1 MCVGNLFRRP
11 APTPI
16 AAPAPIQPR
25 QPDLVQASRLPSKKE
40 LLDPD
45 DVAGVEYGTQSK
57 KDDARGAAKRTG
69 TDALKININTG
80 GGGGEGSGG
89 LNV

>member
-1 MCVGNLFRRP
+1 MCLFRSR
-11 APTPI
+11 APVAQST
-16 AAPAPIQPR
+16 PAPIIAKKQDKIE
-25 QPDLVQASRLPSKKE
+25 QSSLPTKKE
-40 LLDPD
+40 LTDPEE
-45 DVAGVEYGTQSK
+45 VAGVEYGTTQR

-80 GGGGEGSGG
+80 GDAGGGTGG

>member
-1 MCVGNLFRRP
+1 MCIFGSRSTP
-11 APTPI
+11 APVST
-16 AAPAPIQPR
+16 PAPIQPR
-25 QPDLVQASRLPSKKE
+25 QPDLVSASRLPSKKE

-45 DVAGVEYGTQSK
+45 DVAGVEYGTSEK
-57 KDDARGAAKRTG
+57 TGKDTRGAAKRVG

-80 GGGGEGSGG
+80 GGAEGSGG

>member
-1 MCVGNLFRRP
+1 MCIRFGGG
-11 APTPI
+11 APRVVST
-16 AAPAPIQPR
+16 PAPIQPR
-25 QPDLVQASRLPSKKE
+25 QPDLVTAARLPSKKE

>member
-1 MCVGNLFRRP
+1 MCIFGRRSSAP
-11 APTPI
+11 A
-16 AAPAPIQPR
+16 AAPPAPIQPR
-25 QPDLVQASRLPSKKE
+25 QPDLVSAARLPSKKE

-45 DVAGVEYGTQSK
+45 DVAGVEYGTSEK
-57 KDDARGAAKRTG
+57 KEGGTDTRGAAKRTG

-80 GGGGEGSGG
+80 GTGQGSGG

>member
-1 MCVGNLFRRP
+1 MCISFGRRS
-11 APTPI
+11 PTPVST
-16 AAPAPIQPR
+16 PAPIQPR
-25 QPDLVQASRLPSKKE
+25 QPDLVSAARLPSKKE

-45 DVAGVEYGTQSK
+45 ETAGVESGTSAK
-57 KDDARGAAKRTG
+57 KDDTRGAAKRKG
-69 TDALKININTG
+69 TDALKFNINT

>member
-1 MCVGNLFRRP
+1 MCIFRSRP
-11 APTPI
+11 PTPI
-16 AAPAPIQPR
+16 VSQQAAPIQPR
-25 QPDLVQASRLPSKKE
+25 NPDLVTASRLPSKKE

-45 DVAGVEYGTQSK
+45 DTAGVEYGTSAK
-57 KDDARGAAKRTG
+57 KDDTRGAAKRTG

-80 GGGGEGSGG
+80 GDAGGGTGG

>member
-1 MCVGNLFRRP
+1 V
-11 APTPI
+11 
-16 AAPAPIQPR
+16 AAA
-25 QPDLVQASRLPSKKE
+25 RLPSKKE

-45 DVAGVEYGTQSK
+45 ETAGVEYGTSQK
-57 KDDARGAAKRTG
+57 KDGTRGAAKRTG

-80 GGGGEGSGG
+80 ATGGGQSGG

>member
-1 MCVGNLFRRP
+1 MCFFRYRS
-11 APTPI
+11 PTPVST
-16 AAPAPIQPR
+16 PAPIQPR
-25 QPDLVQASRLPSKKE
+25 QPDLIAASRLPRKKE

-45 DVAGVEYGTQSK
+45 ETAGVEYGTSSK
-57 KDDARGAAKRTG
+57 KEATGAAKRIG

-80 GGGGEGSGG
+80 AAGEGSGG

>member
-1 MCVGNLFRRP
+1 MCLFRSRP
-11 APTPI
+11 PTPI
-16 AAPAPIQPR
+16 STPAPIQPR
-25 QPDLVQASRLPSKKE
+25 QPDLVSAARLPSKKE

-45 DVAGVEYGTQSK
+45 ETAGVEYGTSAK

-69 TDALKININTG
+69 TDALKINIGTG
-80 GGGGEGSGG
+80 GATGSASGG

>member
-1 MCVGNLFRRP
+1 MCISFGRRS
-11 APTPI
+11 PTPVST
-16 AAPAPIQPR
+16 PAPIQPR
-25 QPDLVQASRLPSKKE
+25 QPDLVTASKLPSRKE

-45 DVAGVEYGTQSK
+45 DTAGVEYGTSAK
-57 KDDARGAAKRTG
+57 KDDARGTAKRTG

-80 GGGGEGSGG
+80 AGGGGQSGG

>member
-1 MCVGNLFRRP
+1 MCLFRSRQ
-11 APTPI
+11 PTPM
-16 AAPAPIQPR
+16 PTPQPIQPR
-25 QPDLVQASRLPSKKE
+25 NPDLVQAARLPSKKE

-45 DVAGVEYGTQSK
+45 DVAGVEYGTTQR
-57 KDDARGAAKRTG
+57 KDDTRGAAKRTG

-80 GGGGEGSGG
+80 GDAGGGTGG